1 MRSLSLV
8 IPAHNAERSIEKSIL
23 EYFNVFSKHFKKLEF
38 IIVCNACKDKTFE
51 ICNSLK
57 SRYPLKIIN
66 VPERGKGN
74 ALVKGFNQ
82 AENSIIGFLDA
93 DNPFQLEE
101 ILKMIN
107 FLEDADI
114 VIGTKFKHRSM
125 KYQTS
130 TSRRFFS
137 ISNALVS
144 KILFRIYLSDTQ
156 AGAKFMNRYV
166 WDSLE
171 KNFICTGFEFDIELL
186 YRIQQ
191 KKFRI
196 KEYFLIPKESDY
208 STVKLRILPGMLKRL
223 FILRFLK

>member
-1 MRSLSLV
+1 MESLSLI
-8 IPAHNAERSIEKSIL
+8 IPAHNAERFIGKSIS
-23 EYFNVFSKHFKKLEF
+23 EYFEVFSRHFKKLEF

-57 SRYPLKIIN
+57 LRFPLKIIS

-93 DNPFQLEE
+93 DNPFDLDEV
-101 ILKMIN
+101 IKMMS
-107 FLEDADI
+107 LLDEADV
-114 VIGTKFKHRSM
+114 VIATKFKKGNM

-130 TSRRFFS
+130 ISRRFFS
-137 ISNALVS
+137 ITGASVS
-144 KILFRIYLSDTQ
+144 RVLFGLYLSDTQ
-156 AGAKFMNRYV
+156 AGAKFMRRIV
-166 WDSLE
+166 WDKLE
-171 KNFICTGFEFDIELL
+171 KNFVCTGFEFDIELL
-186 YRIQQ
+186 YRIHR

-196 KEYFLIPKESDY
+196 KEYFLVPRESDY

-223 FILRFLK
+223 VILRFLR

>member
-1 MRSLSLV
+1 MRSLSLI
-8 IPAHNAERSIEKSIL
+8 IPAHNAERSIEKSVL
-23 EYFNVFSKHFKKLEF
+23 EYFNAFSKYFKKLEF
-38 IIVCNACKDKTFE
+38 IIVCNACKDRTFE

-57 SRYPLKIIN
+57 SKYPLKIIN

-93 DNPFQLEE
+93 DNPFELDEV
-101 ILKMIN
+101 LKMIN
-107 FLEDADI
+107 LLEDADV
-114 VIGTKFKHRSM
+114 VIGTKFRHGNL

-130 TSRRFFS
+130 VSRRFFS
-137 ISNALVS
+137 ITGAFISRV
-144 KILFRIYLSDTQ
+144 LFNLYLSDTQ
-156 AGAKFMNRYV
+156 AGAKFMKKIV

-171 KNFICTGFEFDIELL
+171 KNFICTGFEFDMELL
-186 YRIQQ
+186 YRIRQ

-208 STVKLRILPGMLKRL
+208 STVKMRILPGMLKRL
-223 FILRFLK
+223 FILRFLR